1 MTANSAPD
9 APAGP
14 DLAAE
19 YRLTMRVLA
28 IVAERLLTLTKGER
42 VLIDESALRD
52 SPDIVSWVDR
62 AEGQIVIKVSR

>member
-1 MTANSAPD
+1 
-9 APAGP
+9 
-14 DLAAE
+14 
-19 YRLTMRVLA
+19 MRVLA